1 MDPRSASNDIR
12 VTGSFIFEVDGKEIG
27 VFKEVHGLR
36 VEMEVEILDEGGQ
49 NQFAHKLP
57 GRLTWPNIV
66 MKRGVTVSDNLL
78 AWLLRSAGDGF
89 EGAGRKVEKTTAA
102 ITLVD
107 ETCNRV
113 QGWSFTGAFPVRWE
127 GPSLQAGS
135 NEAAMEE
142 LEIAHHGFR
151 SA

>member
-1 MDPRSASNDIR
+1 LSEQHDVRIA
-12 VTGSFIFEVDGKEIG
+12 GSFIFEVDGEEIG

-36 VEMEVEILDEGGQ
+36 AEMEIEIFDEGGQ

-57 GRLTWPNIV
+57 GRLRWPNIV
-66 MKRGVTVSDNLL
+66 MKRGVTASDNLL
-78 AWLLRSAGDGF
+78 AWLMRSSGEGF
-89 EGAGRKVEKTTAA
+89 EGAGRKLEMTTAA

-107 ETCNRV
+107 EHANRM

-127 GPSLQAGS
+127 GPSLAAGS
-135 NEAAMEE
+135 NDAAMEE

-151 SA
+151 STR

>member
-1 MDPRSASNDIR
+1 LRPSSAGDDVRIA
-12 VTGSFIFEVDGKEIG
+12 GSFIFEVDGKQIG
-27 VFKEVHGLR
+27 VFKEVRGLR

-49 NQFAHKLP
+49 NQYAHKLP

-66 MKRGVTVSDNLL
+66 MRRGVTASDNLL
-78 AWLLRSAGDGF
+78 AWLMHCSGDGF
-89 EGAGRKVEKTTAA
+89 EGAGRKLEKTTAA

-107 ETCNRV
+107 EAYNRI

-127 GPSLQAGS
+127 GPSLTAGS
-135 NEAAMEE
+135 NDAAIEE

-151 SA
+151 SS